1 MDDEENQDNLINRN
15 TSQGKNRRQGLFASS
30 DDDDVAE
37 SEESGSEDEEDDLDE
52 EDGEEEEGSDS
63 EEEDE
68 EELPLQSSEPALSA
82 ADLNEGVSSDEERE
96 NCPICLNGFR
106 DQVVGTP
113 ENCNHYF
120 CLDCIAEW
128 SKNANSCPVDRITFS
143 CIHIRA
149 HYGGEILKKVSI
161 QNKNLTEEEDDP
173 TNCEVCGHSDR
184 EDRLLLCD
192 GCDAGYHMEC
202 LTPPLNAIPV
212 DEWFCPECAPINRP
226 GEEQVSEEEV
236 TSLLADV
243 IPTTSRLRTNIVR
256 TRAIARTRQSERV
269 RASVNRIRTTARST
283 QNVPR
288 YLLSSLLDETIEAVV
303 AGLNS
308 AVYTR
313 NLTPRPASTR
323 RRRVGKKGQSKVSKG
338 SRGVGKRRKRRA
350 KKRKGWRRTNRKVP
364 TSHRRIAKSLG
375 LCNPARGTTLPRI
388 QRASEHTL
396 GSMRSD
402 IGAATLSVFGNAYDL
417 DPFDSNEDNA
427 SSPSPLTAKRRVL
440 SRSALR
446 SHQPVA
452 RPISVGVSRGSVA
465 PLALGSVAVAEP
477 VPDLLGSIL
486 SEQSI
491 LMMKSS
497 DVVISRD
504 GSLSTKKARDGT
516 SQRKSIEAVA
526 PADIMEPSP
535 SHSGSPTTTSSSTW
549 KPIEQQPSQPSFSP
563 AGLYSLSPSPSPPSS
578 SSSLDRLSG
587 TSPSV
592 SGGPTFR
599 LRNAFTPRVVQVHS
613 SGSRLNSKPGETSR
627 LNGTFYKGELPNKN
641 DLTQPKKPEIKYTTK
656 PPSLRLDISEFPR
669 IPKIK
674 RETDNSPSS
683 EVNKQLEPST
693 NKSSEA
699 HPSGPIM
706 NQLTGRGDSKQLGRF
721 STAENTERNT
731 RQESQAHSRN
741 TGGTSSTQTASSSNK
756 APSYSNSS
764 RNIGSSDSGG
774 GGLRITISGSSTNSC
789 RQFSPVSK
797 DPFRTSDG
805 KMPQKATSPY
815 STTVKK
821 EKTIKNEIYDPFE
834 PTGSDSGSPSSSP
847 ERPATTPSPPPAPPP
862 PPPPPVETTASATPS
877 SGVKVGAFRSFKL
890 TSHSS
895 KVSVSKLGPDFSGMS
910 PTNKEPEES
919 ISQVNASPTIPSFLK
934 LEKEIKKEII
944 PEETNEHPPFRIS
957 CPLGLKITSDL
968 KAGGTRGF
976 HFDMENEHPVVS
988 VKPDPDVLPHR
999 TCLQST
1005 SSSRLV
1011 WDAETPHEPTSRTSE
1026 MQKKKITVKEE
1037 LKEGSSSRLRPHSRE
1052 RDSRS
1057 ASMSIEDRERDR
1069 KYKSK
1074 SHKGKRARSDRS
1086 SSGSCERSKKK
1097 RQKERKKDKK
1107 RKRSESRERR
1117 RSRSSSHSSSSHRA
1131 YNSKKKKKKKRD
1143 SRSESPGYSISPD
1156 KERKRKHKSEKSYSS
1171 KEGSSRPKEKKKSKD
1186 DRGKQRSKSPQVDK
1200 ELKVHKSKDKTYFRD
1215 SEITRHIVLSP
1226 NNNEK
1231 TITCT
1236 VSFKTESPTITQET
1250 KKSVLSLPKEEQEE
1264 EDEDDPF
1271 LFSERKVSIKQE
1283 SASDLSDHSCD
1294 EKIKLEANSP
1304 PWSPS
1309 LLDSLLPETKS
1320 EDDPEPPSPQD
1331 ASPVNDFLSDSEI
1344 ASPQNS
1350 PMSVMSDIPSPKLH
1364 SPHAG
1369 SVEGALQSAPI
1380 SPVKKEVDDLQWSP
1394 SHLDDL
1400 LLNELSDDVC
1410 SIDAASPD
1418 DVDLEEAILMKR
1430 EGDYK
1435 EQTLI
1440 NFSKTSVIPF
1450 LQDDENLVETEAG
1463 NHINENTSKSKPSEE
1478 SKSDELKEK
1487 EPTSTSK
1494 SKPQIK
1500 RVTWNLQDKASEKET
1515 PDQSLS
1521 SPFNNTQQDESW
1533 SSSEKNTDDKVSSY
1547 ELDPISETSTS
1558 VTWTLP
1564 EKTTQDSRKESL
1576 TQASWDA
1583 GNKSPTPI
1591 VNKPE
1596 DKPAIHMVDRHAAQA
1611 PAIDASQVPWIATD
1625 TPLQVFPQ
1633 TLPPLPLP
1641 PIFPPYAPVSEPTA
1655 PCVVQSSQAV
1665 LSQTPK
1671 AGSLATTN
1679 EPKMQAAST
1688 GEGKGKS
1695 KLKKGETVKNEEYM
1709 KKLHIQ
1715 ERAVEEVKLAIKP
1728 FYQKREI
1735 TKDEYKEILRKA
1747 VQKIC
1752 HSKSGEINPIKVVNL
1767 VKGYVDKY
1775 KHIRNKSK
1783 KSGGVDD
1790 HVFGQESPL

>member
-1 MDDEENQDNLINRN
+1 M
-15 TSQGKNRRQGLFASS
+15 
-30 DDDDVAE
+30 
-37 SEESGSEDEEDDLDE
+37 
-52 EDGEEEEGSDS
+52 
-63 EEEDE
+63 
-68 EELPLQSSEPALSA
+68 
-82 ADLNEGVSSDEERE
+82 
-96 NCPICLNGFR
+96 
-106 DQVVGTP
+106 
-113 ENCNHYF
+113 
-120 CLDCIAEW
+120 
-128 SKNANSCPVDRITFS
+128 
-143 CIHIRA
+143 
-149 HYGGEILKKVSI
+149 
-161 QNKNLTEEEDDP
+161 
-173 TNCEVCGHSDR
+173 
-184 EDRLLLCD
+184 
-192 GCDAGYHMEC
+192 
-202 LTPPLNAIPV
+202 
-212 DEWFCPECAPINRP
+212 
-226 GEEQVSEEEV
+226 
-236 TSLLADV
+236 
-243 IPTTSRLRTNIVR
+243 
-256 TRAIARTRQSERV
+256 
-269 RASVNRIRTTARST
+269 
-283 QNVPR
+283 
-288 YLLSSLLDETIEAVV
+288 
-303 AGLNS
+303 
-308 AVYTR
+308 
-313 NLTPRPASTR
+313 
-323 RRRVGKKGQSKVSKG
+323 
-338 SRGVGKRRKRRA
+338 
-350 KKRKGWRRTNRKVP
+350 
-364 TSHRRIAKSLG
+364 
-375 LCNPARGTTLPRI
+375 
-388 QRASEHTL
+388 
-396 GSMRSD
+396 
-402 IGAATLSVFGNAYDL
+402 
-417 DPFDSNEDNA
+417 
-427 SSPSPLTAKRRVL
+427 
-440 SRSALR
+440 
-446 SHQPVA
+446 
-452 RPISVGVSRGSVA
+452 
-465 PLALGSVAVAEP
+465 
-477 VPDLLGSIL
+477 
-486 SEQSI
+486 
-491 LMMKSS
+491 
-497 DVVISRD
+497 
-504 GSLSTKKARDGT
+504 
-516 SQRKSIEAVA
+516 
-526 PADIMEPSP
+526 
-535 SHSGSPTTTSSSTW
+535 
-549 KPIEQQPSQPSFSP
+549 
-563 AGLYSLSPSPSPPSS
+563 
-578 SSSLDRLSG
+578 
-587 TSPSV
+587 
-592 SGGPTFR
+592 
-599 LRNAFTPRVVQVHS
+599 
-613 SGSRLNSKPGETSR
+613 
-627 LNGTFYKGELPNKN
+627 
-641 DLTQPKKPEIKYTTK
+641 
-656 PPSLRLDISEFPR
+656 
-669 IPKIK
+669 
-674 RETDNSPSS
+674 
-683 EVNKQLEPST
+683 
-693 NKSSEA
+693 
-699 HPSGPIM
+699 
-706 NQLTGRGDSKQLGRF
+706 
-721 STAENTERNT
+721 
-731 RQESQAHSRN
+731 
-741 TGGTSSTQTASSSNK
+741 
-756 APSYSNSS
+756 
-764 RNIGSSDSGG
+764 
-774 GGLRITISGSSTNSC
+774 
-789 RQFSPVSK
+789 
-797 DPFRTSDG
+797 
-805 KMPQKATSPY
+805 
-815 STTVKK
+815 
-821 EKTIKNEIYDPFE
+821 
-834 PTGSDSGSPSSSP
+834 
-847 ERPATTPSPPPAPPP
+847 
-862 PPPPPVETTASATPS
+862 
-877 SGVKVGAFRSFKL
+877 
-890 TSHSS
+890 
-895 KVSVSKLGPDFSGMS
+895 SVSKLGPDFSGMS

-976 HFDMENEHPVVS
+976 HFDVENEHPVVS

-1005 SSSRLV
+1005 SSNRLV

-1026 MQKKKITVKEE
+1026 TQKKKTVKED
-1037 LKEGSSSRLRPHSRE
+1037 LKEGSSSRLRPHSQE

-1200 ELKVHKSKDKTYFRD
+1200 EFKVHKSKDKTYFRD

-1250 KKSVLSLPKEEQEE
+1250 KKPVLSLPKEE

-1364 SPHAG
+1364 SPHTG
-1369 SVEGALQSAPI
+1369 SVEGAVQSAPI

-1450 LQDDENLVETEAG
+1450 LQDDENLIETEAG
-1463 NHINENTSKSKPSEE
+1463 NHINENTSK
-1478 SKSDELKEK
+1478 
-1487 EPTSTSK
+1487 T
-1494 SKPQIK
+1494 
-1500 RVTWNLQDKASEKET
+1500 
-1515 PDQSLS
+1515 
-1521 SPFNNTQQDESW
+1521 SPFNTQQDESW
-1533 SSSEKNTDDKVSSY
+1533 SSSEKHTDDKVSSY
-1547 ELDPISETSTS
+1547 ELDPTSETSTS

-1564 EKTTQDSRKESL
+1564 DKTTQDSRKESF

-1583 GNKSPTPI
+1583 GNKSPTHI

-1596 DKPAIHMVDRHAAQA
+1596 DKPAIHTVDRHTAQA
-1611 PAIDASQVPWIATD
+1611 PAKDASHVPWIAID

-1695 KLKKGETVKNEEYM
+1695 KLKKGEAVKNEEYM

-1752 HSKSGEINPIKVVNL
+1752 HSKSGEINPVKVVNL

-1783 KSGGVDD
+1783 KPGGVDD
-1790 HVFGQESPL
+1790 HLFGQESPL

>member
-1463 NHINENTSKSKPSEE
+1463 NHINENTSK
-1478 SKSDELKEK
+1478 
-1487 EPTSTSK
+1487 T
-1494 SKPQIK
+1494 
-1500 RVTWNLQDKASEKET
+1500 
-1515 PDQSLS
+1515 